1 MLRSHPLLRLLLI
14 NATGGAL
21 IGLLFALCLVA
32 LDAAQLRTLI
42 SRDPAGPVALLL
54 LLASFAITVGG
65 LSAATAVMS
74 RESYG
79 SGEAETPHRR

>member
-1 MLRSHPLLRLLLI
+1 MLRSHPLLRLLVI
-14 NATGGAL
+14 NASGGAL
-21 IGLLFALCLVA
+21 IGLLFALSLVA
-32 LDAAQLRTLI
+32 LDAAQLWTLI
-42 SRDPAGPVALLL
+42 SRDSSGPVALML